1 MTDIQSTNGKCP
13 NCGKPISNYNA
24 SSTDYGSPIR
34 TCKCCGQKYLD
45 RRYRELAIEEP
56 WASDL
61 KASTGVKTAL
71 MGLVILAVSGGFTLF
86 TLHFRGYYYKKMA
99 LVAILSLLVIG
110 YGIFDAIRVKT
121 GGKAKS
127 IEKKRADSEQR
138 LMDRA
143 YAQQLA
149 DLGYNVPNKY
159 L

>member
-1 MTDIQSTNGKCP
+1 MTDIQSTGGKCP
-13 NCGKPISNYNA
+13 SCGSPISNYNKA
-24 SSTDYGSPIR
+24 STDYGTPIR
-34 TCKCCGQKYLD
+34 TCKRCGQPYLD
-45 RRYRELAIEEP
+45 RRYRELAFEEP

-71 MGLVILAVSGGFTLF
+71 MGLFILAVSVGFNLL

-99 LVAILSLLVIG
+99 FVSILSLLVIG
-110 YGIFDAIRVKT
+110 YGIFDAVRVKT
-121 GGKAKS
+121 GAKAKI

-138 LMDRA
+138 LSDRA

-149 DLGYNVPNKY
+149 DLGYNVPDKY